1 MEQDRERV
9 KLKSNEAASII
20 VPIFP
25 DGRMTANSAARYIGV
40 SEQTL
45 ALWRVLGKGP
55 AFVSTGRI
63 YYFKDAIDE
72 WLADRTFKSTAQAR
86 RKPDG
91 RKR

>member
-45 ALWRVLGKGP
+45 ALWRVLGKG
-55 AFVSTGRI
+55 
-63 YYFKDAIDE
+63 AIDE